1 MAEERRDR
9 GGQPGRGGRPGDQR
23 QPQQGQSGRA
33 PSGQG
38 RSGGQPEGRG
48 PSAKEGRRFGRRR
61 SGRPGPREDRARDEK
76 AKTDRAREDR
86 AKAESSRD
94 DRARDDRAREDRARE
109 EQAREDRAREERAR
123 AYAAAEPEPPPAE
136 SLGNVDCPL
145 CGKPVYDLT
154 TAVCADKDSGAPAH
168 FDCVLERV
176 AAAETLGPSERLVY
190 LGSGSFGVVEF
201 KDKSES
207 AFVVKRRVQWEKE
220 GDKKPWRRGLSTR
233 ITRI

>member
-23 QPQQGQSGRA
+23 QSQQGQPGRA

-38 RSGGQPEGRG
+38 RNGGQPEGRG

-76 AKTDRAREDR
+76 AKTDRAREER
-86 AKAESSRD
+86 AKAEPSRE
-94 DRARDDRAREDRARE
+94 DRAREDRARE
-109 EQAREDRAREERAR
+109 ERASEERAREERAR
-123 AYAAAEPEPPPAE
+123 AYAAAEPEPSSPE

-154 TAVCADKDSGAPAH
+154 TAVCADKESGAPAH

-176 AAAETLGPSERLVY
+176 AAAETLGPAERLVY

>member
-86 AKAESSRD
+86 AKAES
-94 DRARDDRAREDRARE
+94 ARDDRAREDRARE